1 MLGKNN
7 YKFFFTILLLSII
20 SINNT
25 ISLEKRQIFDTEE
38 RQKKLESLNWHNWDN
53 AKTHVTEIPLANANV
68 QIFEDEVY
76 LKGNKDINQYYWWKF
91 GEPVNED
98 TVLLIAGK
106 GYGIYVHYRPE
117 GFVKLDDWKNIK
129 ASDLLADLRK
139 NAKSME
145 EYNKQNNVSYAKE
158 FEWIFDP
165 ELNEENRSVSYSYKV
180 LWSDNKNSLESKN
193 IILGKKGYLE
203 TAYVVNLDDNYVN
216 LNEEAAFAKDFIN
229 GVAFEDGYKHSDY
242 KKGDKIAAAGVG
254 TVVAGSLGAKAI
266 AKTGFFAKLIPF
278 LAKFWWIILAP
289 LAAFG
294 FTQKEKIKSK
304 VKRNSR
310 RKK

>member
-1 MLGKNN
+1 MGKC
-7 YKFFFTILLLSII
+7 
-20 SINNT
+20 
-25 ISLEKRQIFDTEE
+25 
-38 RQKKLESLNWHNWDN
+38 
-53 AKTHVTEIPLANANV
+53 KTHITEIPLANANV

-98 TVLLIAGK
+98 AVLLIAGK

-145 EYNKQNNVSYAKE
+145 EYNKRNNVSYAKE
-158 FEWIFDP
+158 FEWVFDP

-216 LNEEAAFAKDFIN
+216 FNEEAAFAKDFIN
-229 GVAFEDGYKHSDY
+229 GVAFEDGDKHSDY
-242 KKGDKIAAAGVG
+242 KK
-254 TVVAGSLGAKAI
+254 
-266 AKTGFFAKLIPF
+266 
-278 LAKFWWIILAP
+278 
-289 LAAFG
+289 
-294 FTQKEKIKSK
+294 
-304 VKRNSR
+304 
-310 RKK
+310 